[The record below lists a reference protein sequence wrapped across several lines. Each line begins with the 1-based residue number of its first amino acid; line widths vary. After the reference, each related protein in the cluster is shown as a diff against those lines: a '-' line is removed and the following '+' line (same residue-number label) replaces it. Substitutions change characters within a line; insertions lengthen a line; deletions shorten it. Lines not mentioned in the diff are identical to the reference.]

1 MKPAV
6 EKFARHVNPA
16 FVRLLG
22 LLGYGRV
29 FVRASDVRLWDDEGR
44 EYLDLLA
51 GFGAVNAGHN
61 HPRIVRALQESL
73 AAEPVN
79 LVHVGPSVPSAELAE
94 ALAAL
99 ARPLEIAL
107 FSNSGAEAVEAGLK
121 LARAATG
128 RDEFV
133 SCLDSFHGTSLG
145 TLSVMD
151 EPRLRATFEPLLP
164 GCARVPFGDLAALE
178 RGLAPRRAAAF
189 LVEPIQAEGGV
200 RLPPPGYL
208 KGALELCR
216 RAGTLFILDEV
227 QTGFGRTGTMF
238 AGQAEDVVPD
248 ILVLGKSL
256 GGSLLPVS
264 ATLTTA
270 EIHQKAYGSMDRF
283 DLHGSTF
290 GGNSLGCA
298 TALETLRVIADENL
312 VANGAARGKQ
322 LLEGLKRRL
331 AGHPLVRDVRGRGLL
346 VGVEL
351 GPTDS
356 GWTARFARPFVER
369 IARSVFGQWAA
380 LKLLERGFVCQPASL
395 HWNVLRIEPPL
406 TIREADVDRA
416 IEGVAGTLSEYQ
428 GVAPLL
434 KDVAA
439 RLGRQFARGW
449 EFP

>member
-22 LLGYGRV
+22 MLGYGRV

-51 GFGAVNAGHN
+51 GFGAVNVGHN
-61 HPRIVRALQESL
+61 HPRLVRALQESL
-73 AAEPVN
+73 ATEPVN
-79 LVHVGPSVPSAELAE
+79 LVHVGPSVPTAELAE
-94 ALAAL
+94 VLAAL
-99 ARPLEIAL
+99 ARPLEITL

-121 LARAATG
+121 LARAATR
-128 RDEFV
+128 RDGFV
-133 SCLDSFHGTSLG
+133 SCRDSFHGTSLG
-145 TLSVMD
+145 TLSVID
-151 EPRLRATFEPLLP
+151 EPRLRAPFEPLLP
-164 GCARVPFGDLAALE
+164 GCERVPFGDLAALE
-178 RGLAPRRAAAF
+178 KALAPRHAAAF
-189 LVEPIQAEGGV
+189 LVEPVQAEGGV
-200 RLPPPGYL
+200 RFPPPGYL
-208 KGALELCR
+208 KEAQELCR
-216 RAGTLFILDEV
+216 RAGTLLVLDEV

-238 AGQAEDVVPD
+238 AYQAEDFVPD
-248 ILVLGKSL
+248 VLVLGKSL

-270 EIHQKAYGSMDRF
+270 EIHAKSYGSMDRF

-298 TALETLRVIADENL
+298 AALETLRVIADENL
-312 VANGAARGKQ
+312 VANAAARGKQ

-346 VGVEL
+346 VGIEL

-356 GWTARFARPFVER
+356 GWMNRFARPFVEKVS
-369 IARSVFGQWAA
+369 RSIFGQWAA
-380 LKLLERGFVCQPASL
+380 LKLLERGLLCQPAVL
-395 HWNVLRIEPPL
+395 HWNVLRLEPPL

-416 IEGVAGTLSEYQ
+416 IDGVIETLSEYR